1 MKNDYLYIDH
11 IIESINKIE
20 SYTKNLTKREFSKND
35 LVQDAVIRNFEII
48 GEASKKVSKDLKRT
62 FHKIS
67 WKDISGMRDKLIHDY
82 MGVDV
87 EVIWATIKKDLPVLK
102 NQILEIKTNLR

>member
-48 GEASKKVSKDLKRT
+48 GEASKKVSKDLKQT

-87 EVIWATIKKDLPVLK
+87 EVIWTTIKKDLPVLK